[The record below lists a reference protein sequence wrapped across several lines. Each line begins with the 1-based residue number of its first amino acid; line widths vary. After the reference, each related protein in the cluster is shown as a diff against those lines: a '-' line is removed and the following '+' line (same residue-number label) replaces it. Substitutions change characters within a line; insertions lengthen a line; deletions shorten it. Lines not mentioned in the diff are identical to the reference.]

1 MFTYWK
7 GYEIDGSS
15 TTYNIVIPQR
25 ELMVEV
31 LQYIINL
38 KIIDR
43 NDNIN
48 ISYAETGDNLSK
60 NVVRKDNIYKFEEIE
75 KILEITR
82 NPSILDFH
90 INIYC
95 VHPDKLFPQIRKEIY
110 SLSRT
115 RPGAENKAYSY
126 KKPTISPFYYA
137 PNFEVWIDVSF
148 HDHEKTV
155 EDYKP
160 EGLMFNEKALVD
172 NLRNKH
178 LTIKLGCGPG
188 FIYEYAAF
196 IMSKIAERFPEVG
209 IDGGIDCAGG
219 FIDGCTYSCNLYDF
233 ERVTLTTE
241 NIAQTITYML
251 EKLEIKPMRRVG
263 KYGWEHEECSTLVLY
278 NLFDVD
284 RWQNEYIGEKAKII
298 KNISGGKQEYT
309 PEEYEQFVEKISE
322 VELFNSIDFTYYCTC
337 CVKIKEELCAL
348 TCIKEEGRIWLEFR
362 VISEIRE
369 EFEKELISC
378 GISIR

>member
-115 RPGAENKAYSY
+115 RPGAE
-126 KKPTISPFYYA
+126 KKHIAIKNQQLVLFTMPRILKY
-137 PNFEVWIDVSF
+137 
-148 HDHEKTV
+148 
-155 EDYKP
+155 
-160 EGLMFNEKALVD
+160 GLMFHFMIMK
-172 NLRNKH
+172 
-178 LTIKLGCGPG
+178 KL
-188 FIYEYAAF
+188 
-196 IMSKIAERFPEVG
+196 
-209 IDGGIDCAGG
+209 
-219 FIDGCTYSCNLYDF
+219 
-233 ERVTLTTE
+233 
-241 NIAQTITYML
+241 
-251 EKLEIKPMRRVG
+251 
-263 KYGWEHEECSTLVLY
+263 W
-278 NLFDVD
+278 
-284 RWQNEYIGEKAKII
+284 KII
-298 KNISGGKQEYT
+298 SLK
-309 PEEYEQFVEKISE
+309 
-322 VELFNSIDFTYYCTC
+322 D
-337 CVKIKEELCAL
+337 
-348 TCIKEEGRIWLEFR
+348 
-362 VISEIRE
+362 
-369 EFEKELISC
+369 
-378 GISIR
+378 